1 MNVIKTSCGAFYA
14 IPIYKGTHMVL
25 VDFLTVVCTSH
36 NSLEISL
43 AWGFDFVSP
52 SNSVTHLSHPSLFG
66 EAQVSSNIDVYVY
79 LKIIIIVLHA
89 TSSSLLANSMRCR
102 KSK

>member
-66 EAQVSSNIDVYVY
+66 GK
-79 LKIIIIVLHA
+79 LKYHQILTYMYI
-89 TSSSLLANSMRCR
+89 
-102 KSK
+102 